1 MRIFNPSQGFGSS
14 LTEHEIKEFLENSKL
29 NVHLGTVDKKNQ
41 SNIHPVWY
49 YYDSLNDKL
58 YVETSKYS
66 KKLFNIQKD
75 KVVYFCVDEPTP
87 PYKGVRGKG
96 EVRIHVDTNHNV
108 PIAEKIMMKYFG
120 NLEHPMANLFL
131 RYVKEGDSVIL
142 EITPKYYSAW
152 NTEV

>member
-1 MRIFNPSQGFGSS
+1 MRIFNPGQGFGSS

-49 YYDSLNDKL
+49 HYDSLNDKL

-75 KVVYFCVDEPTP
+75 KVVYFFVDEPTT
-87 PYKGVRGKG
+87 
-96 EVRIHVDTNHNV
+96 I
-108 PIAEKIMMKYFG
+108 
-120 NLEHPMANLFL
+120 
-131 RYVKEGDSVIL
+131 
-142 EITPKYYSAW
+142 
-152 NTEV
+152 

>member
-1 MRIFNPSQGFGSS
+1 M
-14 LTEHEIKEFLENSKL
+14 
-29 NVHLGTVDKKNQ
+29 GTVDKKNQ

-66 KKLFNIQKD
+66 KKLSNLQKD
-75 KVVYFCVDEPTP
+75 KIVYFCVDEPAP

-96 EVRIHVDTNHNV
+96 EVKIHVDIEHNV
-108 PIAEKIMMKYFG
+108 PIAEKIMIKYFG
-120 NLEHPMANLFL
+120 NLEHPMAKFILTL
-131 RYVKEGDSVIL
+131 VKEGDSVIL
-142 EITPKYYSAW
+142 EITPKFYSAW